1 MAIMASINR
10 RYKLV
15 GWTLFFASLA
25 VFLIYHISHGMPG
38 PDMLIR
44 LR

>member
-1 MAIMASINR
+1 MILMASNN
-10 RYKLV
+10 RYKV
-15 GWTLFFASLA
+15 IGWTLFFASLA
-25 VFLIYHISHGMPG
+25 IFLVYHISHGMPG

>member
-1 MAIMASINR
+1 MSTNNQV
-10 RYKLV
+10 YKRI

-25 VFLIYHISHGMPG
+25 VFLVYHISHGMPG
-38 PDMLIR
+38 LDIMIR